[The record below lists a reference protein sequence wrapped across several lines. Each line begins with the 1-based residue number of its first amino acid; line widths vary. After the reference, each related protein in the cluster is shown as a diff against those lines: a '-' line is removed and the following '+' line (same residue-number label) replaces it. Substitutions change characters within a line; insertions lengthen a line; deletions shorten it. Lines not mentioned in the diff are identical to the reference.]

1 MHKINVSELKPGMV
15 VIDPKLSWIIS
26 PYLYTVAGPINSEDA
41 VDKIS
46 AEGFLEVYIQDERDK
61 DAAPQ
66 PATAEPRPVSAL
78 PKAISALPA
87 IKKNA
92 FIPPPPQVELSEEL
106 PRAKALYEE
115 SLQFVGKTLNAYREG
130 SELPLKEAAP
140 LMDAMLESVTRNDNA
155 FLVLSKL
162 RSRDEYTYTHSINV
176 AFLSMAFARQ
186 LGLGDD
192 LVHRLG
198 MAGLF
203 HDLGK
208 NLVPDAVLNSP
219 RKLLPA
225 EFDIMKQHP
234 RLGLDQLLGVNDIHA
249 EVLEGAFEHHEKF
262 NGQGYPRGIKGEEIS
277 LTGRILSIVD
287 VFDALT
293 SRRVYKDAM
302 PMHKALGVIFTQAG
316 SDFQAELAHIF
327 IKGQGIYPTGSTVL
341 LSNGA
346 KGVVMGNN
354 FETPL
359 LPKIMLVRDPAGQ
372 RISAQRVD
380 LGHHKHLS
388 IVRLLTPEEAKIN
401 PAEVLGI

>member
-1 MHKINVSELKPGMV
+1 MV
-15 VIDPKLSWIIS
+15 VIDPKVSWVIS
-26 PYLYTVAGPINSEDA
+26 PYLYTAPGPVDSEETVAEI
-41 VDKIS
+41 V
-46 AEGFLEVYIQDERDK
+46 AEGFLEVYIQDGK
-61 DAAPQ
+61 DDSSQPLPAASK
-66 PATAEPRPVSAL
+66 PRAPSDL
-78 PKAISALPA
+78 PRAASALPA
-87 IKKNA
+87 IKKA
-92 FIPPPPQVELSEEL
+92 DWAPPPPQVELAEEL
-106 PRAKALYEE
+106 PRAQHLYEE
-115 SLQFVGKTLNAYREG
+115 SLKFVGNTLSAYKEG

-162 RSRDEYTYTHSINV
+162 RHRDEYTYTHSINV

-186 LGLGDD
+186 LGLGDEAA
-192 LVHRLG
+192 HRLG

-208 NLVPDAVLNSP
+208 NLVPDKVLNSP

-234 RLGLDQLLGVNDIHA
+234 RLGLDQLLTVADIHA

-262 NGQGYPRGIKGEEIS
+262 NGQGYPRGLKCEEIS

-293 SRRVYKDAM
+293 SKRVYKDAM
-302 PMHKALGVIFTQAG
+302 PMHKALGMIFTQAG
-316 SDFQAELAHIF
+316 SDFQPELVHVF

-346 KGVVMGNN
+346 RGVVVENN
-354 FETPL
+354 FGTPL
-359 LPKIMLVRDPAGQ
+359 LPRLMLLRDASGQ
-372 RISAQRVD
+372 RIAPQILD
-380 LGHHKHLS
+380 LSRHKHLTIS
-388 IVRLLTPEEAKIN
+388 LLLAHEESGIN
-401 PAEVLGI
+401 PADALGLQ